1 MSTDISD
8 WQDRL
13 RELLLE
19 ELSIP
24 EVRAMLNLATVRR
37 FGRVSE
43 VVEAYASQLN
53 EFIEEKSSAYP
64 SHISIYGSQIGID
77 YSDGSVSS
85 AKALHDLTAE
95 LEDGWTYDLGQRFI
109 TVEVPSHL
117 TIEFSFGDALENQNV
132 RDDIIRILRN
142 HGGTVE

>member
-1 MSTDISD
+1 MSTNISE

-19 ELSIP
+19 ELSIH
-24 EVRAMLNLATVRR
+24 EADAMLNLATVRR
-37 FGRVSE
+37 SGLVSE

-64 SHISIYGSQIGID
+64 SRVSIYGSQIDID
-77 YSDGSVSS
+77 YSDRSASS

-95 LEDGWTYDLGQRFI
+95 LDGWTYDLGQRFI
-109 TVEVPSHL
+109 TIEVPRHL
-117 TIEFSFGDALENQNV
+117 SIEFNFGDALENQNV
-132 RDDIIRILRN
+132 RDDLIRILRN